1 MSIKSLKEGG
11 STKGRLGYQI
21 AEKPKLFY
29 ARRLARRPVLQPEPD
44 TESSSHNQGRSHG
57 KTPRLLD
64 PPRARHKSPSANL
77 SASSALWPRQPAAER
92 LHPPARS
99 SRTDPEV

>member
-11 STKGRLGYQI
+11 STKGRLGYQV

-29 ARRLARRPVLQPEPD
+29 ARRFARRPVLQPEPD

-57 KTPRLLD
+57 KTPRILD
-64 PPRARHKSPSANL
+64 PPRARHKSPSPNL
-77 SASSALWPRQPAAER
+77 SASSALSPRQSASDL
-92 LHPPARS
+92 LHPPDR
-99 SRTDPEV
+99 E